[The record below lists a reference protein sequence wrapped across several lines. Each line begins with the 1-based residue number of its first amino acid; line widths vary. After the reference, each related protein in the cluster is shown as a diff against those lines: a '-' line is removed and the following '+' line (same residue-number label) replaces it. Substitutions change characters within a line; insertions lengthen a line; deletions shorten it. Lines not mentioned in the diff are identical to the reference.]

1 MKRAQKGDI
10 IMEELEKIMW
20 EKDLLG
26 MNNPQQLLTKMLY
39 QIGLNFALR
48 AGQDH
53 INLRVGPQSQIKERL
68 THTDNHYLI
77 VFEFTVQQVEN
88 Y

>member
-1 MKRAQKGDI
+1 
-10 IMEELEKIMW
+10 MEELEKIMW

-26 MNNPQQLLTKMLY
+26 MNNPQQLLTTMLY

-53 INLRVGPQSQIKERL
+53 KKLHVGPQSQIKERL
-68 THTDNHYLI
+68 TRTDNHYLI
-77 VFEFTVQQVEN
+77 VFEFTVQ
-88 Y
+88 